1 VACPSVNGASTL
13 KNKYMKVRQFEGK
26 NGSVK
31 NQFILNDNEGYEY
44 FQSYNSII
52 VKRTKFDASI
62 KTQLDETYWNYSTT
76 TSKYRNQFLGETTE
90 QIKKKIKDGI
100 YELVNLN

>member
-1 VACPSVNGASTL
+1 
-13 KNKYMKVRQFEGK
+13 MKVRQFEGK

>member
-1 VACPSVNGASTL
+1 MACPSVNGASTL